1 MKESTHRGE
10 QDGHS
15 PEPWSEVNYTDLDA
29 LKECNAPFGLLA
41 GDGKA
46 LFMTMADGNPL
57 LLDDDSAR
65 IVACVNACAGV
76 PTEALERWGSWMSKY
91 TEICPDCRGS
101 RGNVT
106 TVGLQID
113 GKMEKYTQLHTLC
126 NNCKGIGRV
135 EKEATDGR

>member
-65 IVACVNACAGV
+65 IIACVNACAGIAPEV
-76 PTEALERWGSWMSKY
+76 LDR
-91 TEICPDCRGS
+91 I
-101 RGNVT
+101 
-106 TVGLQID
+106 ID
-113 GKMEKYTQLHTLC
+113 GGGFGAIFCRMLGDKKLYEHL
-126 NNCKGIGRV
+126 KGIGFKMQFTN
-135 EKEATDGR
+135 EKSEEFSND